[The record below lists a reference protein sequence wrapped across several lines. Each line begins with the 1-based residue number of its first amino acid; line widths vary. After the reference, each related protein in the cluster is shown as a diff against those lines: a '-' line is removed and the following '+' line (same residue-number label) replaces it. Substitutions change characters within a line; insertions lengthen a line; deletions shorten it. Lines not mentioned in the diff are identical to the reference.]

1 MFKKLLFIGGF
12 TLVSKFFVK
21 AQTTVYA
28 YVKDEQGRPVERVE
42 VDLKGLGEDTLADK
56 IGYFQFVDLQPG
68 NYQMVVYKNN
78 YETKLVDFSVKEGE
92 KRKDLGVIILSST
105 SYYNTSTDQGFTL
118 LDNND
123 ESSSQSTV
131 GLLQSSRDVFNRI
144 AGYDLGI
151 YWFRPRGLDSRA
163 GEMMFNGV
171 SMAKQNNGN
180 LDFSIW
186 GGLNEITRYPEIAVN
201 HTPSEY
207 AFGGI
212 NSVIYKNTKAS
223 EYRKGSQL
231 TYSLTNR
238 NYRHRLGY
246 RYTSG
251 MSKKGWAFTGMIT
264 RRWANEGVID
274 GTFYDSYAAYLGVEK
289 KVNDKHTLTFNVIA
303 APTRR
308 AGSSPNTQEV
318 YNYMGTKYNSYW
330 GWQDGKRRSERVRET
345 FQPIFQ
351 LSDYWKI
358 NDKSELWTTLSYQF
372 GKNKGSR
379 LDWYNARNPSPT
391 YYRYL
396 PSYHRDNLE
405 TWANRTEATQID
417 WEALYRAN
425 QSAGGRA
432 VYYLVNDVVNDKI
445 WNVSTHFIHNFTDN
459 TRFFLNVSYQN
470 YNSNQYRE
478 IKDLLG
484 ATYALNKDSYA
495 ESNLAGSSGLLNE
508 KDINIYKKEG
518 DKIGYDYTFGRQE
531 VKINPSLKFSTGKF
545 DVMLSGLFGYS
556 SSYREGHFS
565 HYLYD
570 NSFGKSKNYEF
581 VNYGL
586 KGQVI
591 YKINGRNFLVYN
603 GATYSQA
610 PFLEDLFFNPRI
622 NASVVEHVKN
632 MVVKANDIS
641 YVIATPYVKARLS
654 GYIINT
660 ENEVNVQRFYADE
673 ITLKGG
679 GSAETI
685 SGAFVTQVLN
695 GMSRQNAGLEVGLD
709 VKISSTLSLQGLANI
724 GQYIYTNN
732 PKIYVGADVVGR
744 FADGKSYTYMG
755 QAYIDNYKQAGT
767 PQTAF
772 LLGFRYNNPKY
783 WWVGANW
790 NYFDHSY
797 LDPSAIIRTESFIT
811 NPTTGVPY
819 PEVTE
824 GNLRRVLE
832 QKKLPTAFFL
842 NANVGKSWVFGKY
855 YLMISAS
862 VNNILDN
869 RSYITGGFE
878 QTRQTSYRAFV
889 ADFDKEYPNFAP
901 KFWYNQGRTYFL
913 NIQVRF

>member
-12 TLVSKFFVK
+12 TLVSMVFVK

-28 YVKDEQGRPVERVE
+28 YVKDEQGKPVERVE
-42 VDLKGLGEDTLADK
+42 VDLKGSDEDTLADK

-123 ESSSQSTV
+123 ESSSRSTV

-212 NSVIYKNTKAS
+212 NSVIYKNIKAS

-330 GWQDGKRRSERVRET
+330 GWQDGKKRNERIRET

-372 GKNKGSR
+372 GKNKSSR

-495 ESNLAGSSGLLNE
+495 ESNLA
-508 KDINIYKKEG
+508 
-518 DKIGYDYTFGRQE
+518 
-531 VKINPSLKFSTGKF
+531 
-545 DVMLSGLFGYS
+545 
-556 SSYREGHFS
+556 
-565 HYLYD
+565 
-570 NSFGKSKNYEF
+570 
-581 VNYGL
+581 
-586 KGQVI
+586 
-591 YKINGRNFLVYN
+591 
-603 GATYSQA
+603 
-610 PFLEDLFFNPRI
+610 
-622 NASVVEHVKN
+622 
-632 MVVKANDIS
+632 
-641 YVIATPYVKARLS
+641 
-654 GYIINT
+654 
-660 ENEVNVQRFYADE
+660 
-673 ITLKGG
+673 
-679 GSAETI
+679 
-685 SGAFVTQVLN
+685 
-695 GMSRQNAGLEVGLD
+695 
-709 VKISSTLSLQGLANI
+709 
-724 GQYIYTNN
+724 
-732 PKIYVGADVVGR
+732 
-744 FADGKSYTYMG
+744 
-755 QAYIDNYKQAGT
+755 
-767 PQTAF
+767 
-772 LLGFRYNNPKY
+772 
-783 WWVGANW
+783 
-790 NYFDHSY
+790 
-797 LDPSAIIRTESFIT
+797 
-811 NPTTGVPY
+811 
-819 PEVTE
+819 
-824 GNLRRVLE
+824 
-832 QKKLPTAFFL
+832 
-842 NANVGKSWVFGKY
+842 
-855 YLMISAS
+855 
-862 VNNILDN
+862 
-869 RSYITGGFE
+869 
-878 QTRQTSYRAFV
+878 
-889 ADFDKEYPNFAP
+889 
-901 KFWYNQGRTYFL
+901 
-913 NIQVRF
+913 QVRQVF